1 MKRFL
6 VLLLVAALVFSF
18 AACGDTQNAGP
29 DKPATP
35 ANNDPST
42 PSTPSTNDTDAP
54 AQGGGLPV
62 LSPDKP
68 VTISMWMTTGSSAPA
83 ADNKLTKLLKEKLGV
98 TLTYEI
104 VAPDNADQKTGVMLA
119 GGEYPDLVGAT
130 DLNARFILGGALI
143 PLDDYLTA
151 DKANLLFEH
160 VRPYWNRMAFDAGDG
175 VKKIYILP
183 NYNRFYGEITGG
195 THYGASGFWIQK
207 AVLEDAGYPSL
218 DNWNL
223 DKYFGLIENYVK
235 KYPTI
240 DGQPTIGFEVLA
252 VSGREWGMTNPPEY
266 LAGHPNDGG
275 VIVNNNVAEIFAN
288 KDIAKRYYQYLNTMN
303 AKGLVD
309 RESFTQTLDQY
320 LAKLAT
326 GRVLG
331 MYDQRWGFGN
341 AQDAL
346 IAAGKDNRTFV
357 STMPVYEGAT
367 PYYADRD
374 VMNINQGFGVSV
386 SCKQPDV
393 AVSFL
398 NTMLSEEWQKILH
411 WGIQG
416 EDYLVDDNGRF
427 YRTPEMRETQKDLV
441 WRASNKL
448 EALLDVLPKHQ
459 GTYADG
465 NAYNADN
472 QPEEFFVTLSD
483 YDKNFLNAYNKK
495 TWRDFL
501 NQPPEN
507 PVYYPCWNITLPD
520 GSEAQMANKQLTD
533 LSLKY
538 LPRAILAN
546 PSEFEGIWN
555 EYITEIEKVDYKE
568 IERVINEG
576 IQERIANW
584 GGGK

>member
-1 MKRFL
+1 M
-6 VLLLVAALVFSF
+6 LVAAFILSF
-18 AACGDTQNAGP
+18 AACGETKQPGPDTPAPPSTGTPNSSGSSD
-29 DKPATP
+29 DKPAET
-35 ANNDPST
+35 A
-42 PSTPSTNDTDAP
+42 
-54 AQGGGLPV
+54 GGLPV
-62 LSPDKP
+62 LSPDNP
-68 VTISMWMTTGSSAPA
+68 VTISLWMTTASSAPA
-83 ADNKLTKLLKEKLGV
+83 ADNKLTKLLKDKLGV

-143 PLDDYLTA
+143 PMDEYLTE

-160 VRPYWNRMAFDAGDG
+160 VRPYWNRLSFDAGDG
-175 VKKIYILP
+175 EKKIYILP
-183 NYNRFYGEITGG
+183 NYNRFYNEITGG

-207 AVLEDAGYPSL
+207 HVLEDAGYPNL

-275 VIVNNNVAEIFAN
+275 VIVKNNVAEIFAN
-288 KDIAKRYYQYLNTMN
+288 KDIAKTYYQYLNAMN

-320 LAKLAT
+320 LAKLAS

-346 IAAGKDNRTFV
+346 VAEGKDHRTFV

-386 SCKQPDV
+386 SCQQPDV
-393 AVSFL
+393 AVAFL
-398 NTMLSEEWQKILH
+398 NTMMSQEWQKILH
-411 WGIQG
+411 WGIEG

-441 WRASNKL
+441 WRASNRL
-448 EALLDVLPKHQ
+448 EALLDVLPKYQ
-459 GTYADG
+459 GTYDDG

-472 QPEEFFVTLSD
+472 QPEEFFATLSD
-483 YDKNFLNAYNKK
+483 YDKNFLNAYGKK

-533 LSLKY
+533 ISLKY
-538 LPRAILAN
+538 LPRAILAQ
-546 PSEFEGIWN
+546 PSEFEGIWA
-555 EYITEIEKVDYKE
+555 EYVSEIEKVNYKE

-576 IQERIANW
+576 IQDRIANW